1 MILLAAAAGM
11 LAGACAEPEPDV
23 PTAALSTAAAPPASS
38 APTSAAPAPIAS
50 AETTAPAATAPP
62 APTNPT
68 DRVTPDQGEDP
79 APTAAAPPATP
90 PLRSLRYRPVAEVPF
105 PIDLAPM
112 PGGVPLVIAG
122 KDGRLW
128 ALEEA
133 GLRPEPLLDL
143 GPLLRNQGEQGLL
156 GIAFDPAYETSGRLF
171 VHYTARNGDTV
182 LAEYDLAASDPS
194 ASGRELFRTPQP
206 AANHNGGALVF
217 GPDGFLYLGLGDG
230 GAANDRFGHGQND
243 ASPLAALL
251 RFDVATPGVAA
262 PAPGNPFPAPLVWAI
277 GLRNPWKFTFDAP
290 SGLVLI
296 ADVGQDA
303 YEEISLAPATAPGL
317 NYGWPI
323 TEGKHCFRPR
333 TGCEAAGLTLP
344 AVEVEH
350 GDDGTCSITGGVVYR
365 GGAIPELDG
374 HYLFSDYCGGYL
386 RSFPVEDPEQIRDWT
401 PQVGKAGQV
410 TAFGTDHA
418 GEAYVLTSAGRVLAL
433 TAER

>member
-23 PTAALSTAAAPPASS
+23 PTAAPPASS
-38 APTSAAPAPIAS
+38 APTSAAPAPVANP
-50 AETTAPAATAPP
+50 ETTAPPATEPP
-62 APTNPT
+62 APPDPA
-68 DRVTPDQGEDP
+68 DRITPDRGEGP
-79 APTAAAPPATP
+79 TPTAAAPSTLP

-105 PIDLAPM
+105 PIDLAPA
-112 PGGVPLVIAG
+112 PGGGPLVIAG

-182 LAEYDLAASDPS
+182 LAEYDLAAPDPS
-194 ASGRELFRTPQP
+194 SSGRELFRTPQP

-230 GAANDRFGHGQND
+230 GAADDRFGHGQND
-243 ASPLAALL
+243 ASPLGALL

-262 PAPGNPFPAPLVWAI
+262 PAPGNPFPAPQVWAI

-303 YEEISLAPATAPGL
+303 YEEISLAPAAAPGL

-344 AVEVEH
+344 AVEVAH
-350 GDDGTCSITGGVVYR
+350 GDDGTCSITGGVIYR
-365 GGAIPELDG
+365 GGAIPELYG

-401 PQVGKAGQV
+401 PQAGKAGQV

-418 GEAYVLTSAGRVLAL
+418 GEAYVLTSEGRVLAL

>member
-1 MILLAAAAGM
+1 MILLAAASGM
-11 LAGACAEPEPDV
+11 LAGACAEPEPNFRS
-23 PTAALSTAAAPPASS
+23 STVPASV
-38 APTSAAPAPIAS
+38 TSASITN
-50 AETTAPAATAPP
+50 AETTAPPATAPP
-62 APTNPT
+62 APP
-68 DRVTPDQGEDP
+68 DDAERITPDPEERP
-79 APTAAAPPATP
+79 SPTAADPPAPP

-105 PIDLAPM
+105 PIDLAPE
-112 PGGVPLVIAG
+112 PGGSRLVIAG

-133 GLRPEPLLDL
+133 GLRPEPVLDL
-143 GPLLRNQGEQGLL
+143 GPLLLNQGEQGLL
-156 GIAFDPAYETSGRLF
+156 GMAFDPEYETSGRLF

-182 LAEYDLAASDPS
+182 LAEYDLAAPDPS

-230 GAANDRFGHGQND
+230 GAADDRFGHGQND
-243 ASPLAALL
+243 DSPLAALL
-251 RFDVATPGVAA
+251 RLDVATPGVAA

-303 YEEISLAPATAPGL
+303 FEEISLAPADAPGL

-323 TEGKHCFRPR
+323 TEGNHCFRPR
-333 TGCEAAGLTLP
+333 TGCDTAGLTLP
-344 AVEVEH
+344 AVEVAH

-365 GGAIPELDG
+365 GEAIPELYG

-386 RSFPVEDPEQIRDWT
+386 RSFPVDDPEQIRDWT
-401 PQVGKAGQV
+401 PQAGAAGQV

-418 GEAYVLTSAGRVLAL
+418 GEVYVLTADGRVLAL
-433 TAER
+433 IADR

>member
-11 LAGACAEPEPDV
+11 LAGACAEPEP
-23 PTAALSTAAAPPASS
+23 AAPTAAAPTSS
-38 APTSAAPAPIAS
+38 APTSAAPAPVANP
-50 AETTAPAATAPP
+50 ETTAPPATEPP
-62 APTNPT
+62 APPDPA
-68 DRVTPDQGEDP
+68 DRVTPDRGEGP
-79 APTAAAPPATP
+79 APTAAAPSTLP

-105 PIDLAPM
+105 PIDLAPA
-112 PGGVPLVIAG
+112 PGGGPLVIAG

-133 GLRPEPLLDL
+133 GLRPEPLLNL

-156 GIAFDPAYETSGRLF
+156 GIAFDPEYETSGRLF

-182 LAEYDLAASDPS
+182 LAEYDLAASDPF
-194 ASGRELFRTPQP
+194 ATGRELFRTPQP

-230 GAANDRFGHGQND
+230 GAADDRFGHGQND

-251 RFDVATPGVAA
+251 RFDVATPGIAA
-262 PAPGNPFPAPLVWAI
+262 PAPGNPFPAPQVWAI
-277 GLRNPWKFTFDAP
+277 GLRNPWKFTFDDP

-303 YEEISLAPATAPGL
+303 YEEISLAPAAAAGL
-317 NYGWPI
+317 NYGWPV

-344 AVEVEH
+344 AVEVAH

-365 GGAIPELDG
+365 GGAIPELYG

-401 PQVGKAGQV
+401 PQAGKAGQV
-410 TAFGTDHA
+410 TAFGIDHA
-418 GEAYVLTSAGRVLAL
+418 GEAYVLTSEGRVLAL